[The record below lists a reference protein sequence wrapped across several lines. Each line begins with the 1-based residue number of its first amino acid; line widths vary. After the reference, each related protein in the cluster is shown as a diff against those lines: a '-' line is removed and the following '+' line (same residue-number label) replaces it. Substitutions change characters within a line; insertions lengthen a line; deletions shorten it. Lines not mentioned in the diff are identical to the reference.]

1 VCKHAPPPKTS
12 CAPLPTVGACRQTGG
27 KFIYFIYFFF
37 HLVKFLTL
45 KSRAAWIAAQLSWCI
60 RTHEK
65 RAQAHAAE
73 NKNET
78 RRRAAC
84 RRRSEVD
91 VPLGGWFFVKIVV
104 ADIACLPAPENV
116 KNQENF
122 FSAKL
127 KNKILF
133 YFIKKIIFFIKI
145 KNYFY
150 FFNFETKKFSLR
162 IFFISMN
169 W

>member
-1 VCKHAPPPKTS
+1 VSKT
-12 CAPLPTVGACRQTGG
+12 
-27 KFIYFIYFFF
+27 
-37 HLVKFLTL
+37 
-45 KSRAAWIAAQLSWCI
+45 
-60 RTHEK
+60 K
-65 RAQAHAAE
+65 RG
-73 NKNET
+73 
-78 RRRAAC
+78 RRA
-84 RRRSEVD
+84 V
-91 VPLGGWFFVKIVV
+91 GWAIFRKNRV

-150 FFNFETKKFSLR
+150 FFIFETKKFSLR

-169 W
+169 